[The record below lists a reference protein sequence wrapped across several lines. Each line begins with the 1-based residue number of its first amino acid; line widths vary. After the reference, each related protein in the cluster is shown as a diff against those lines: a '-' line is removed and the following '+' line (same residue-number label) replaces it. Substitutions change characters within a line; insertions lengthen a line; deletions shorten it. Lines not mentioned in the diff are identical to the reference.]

1 MTPEERA
8 HAAAVGEFQ
17 QASEPR
23 RRLSWFRV
31 FAAFAILAVVGTGI
45 VGFRRVA
52 NRPAPPVLTSSF
64 APYVDVTATPTFAFE
79 DPAQSSSTSLTL
91 GFVVSDPRSACQ
103 PTWGAAYSMAQAAT
117 SMDLDRRIARLRER
131 GGEVAV
137 SFGGEANSELS
148 VGCTDVDQLEAAY
161 RAVVDR
167 YSVHTIDLD
176 VEGSA
181 SSAPAVEKRRAA
193 AIAKLQTAEKAA
205 GRSLAVWL
213 TLPVSPAGLTA
224 DGANVVST
232 MLAAKVTLAGVNA
245 MTMDYGQSKP
255 AGQSM
260 DAAAET
266 ALLAVHQQLKTAYAN
281 AGQILDDDAVWQRMG
296 ATPMIGQND
305 VVGERF
311 GLVDADALLA
321 FAQRHHLRRL
331 SMWSVNRDQSC
342 GPNYANVEVVS
353 PNCSGISEQPAEF
366 TKILSAVDS
375 TESATR
381 TAKSTAAATS
391 QPSPSALSS
400 SGAGSSLAPSVRN
413 EVDNPATSPYQIW
426 NPDQAYPKDTK
437 VVWHHNVYQA
447 KWYTQGD
454 TPDAPVDNASATP
467 WTLIGPVLP
476 GEHPVVLPT
485 VSAGVYPAW
494 DPTTAYVAGQRVLYD
509 GYGYQAKWWTQGDV
523 PGGPSQSSAGSPWEL
538 LTSG

>member
-31 FAAFAILAVVGTGI
+31 FAAFVVLAVVGTGI

-91 GFVVSDPRSACQ
+91 GFIVSDPHAACQ
-103 PTWGAAYSMAQAAT
+103 PSWGAAYSMSQAAT

-148 VGCTDVDQLEAAY
+148 VGCADVGQLEAAY
-161 RAVVDR
+161 RSVVDR

-181 SSAPAVEKRRAA
+181 SSAPDVVKRRAA
-193 AIAKLQTAEKAA
+193 AIAKLQSAERAA

-213 TLPVSPAGLTA
+213 TLPVSPDGLTA
-224 DGANVVST
+224 EGANVVSS
-232 MLAAKVTLAGVNA
+232 MLAARVTLAGVNA
-245 MTMDYGQSKP
+245 MTMDYGQAKA
-255 AGQSM
+255 AGESM
-260 DAAAET
+260 DAASEA
-266 ALLAVHQQLKTAYAN
+266 ALLAVHQQLKVAYAH
-281 AGQILDDDAVWQRMG
+281 AGQVLDDDAVWQHIG

-311 GLVDADALLA
+311 ELSDASALLV

-353 PNCSGISEQPAEF
+353 PNCSGISQHPAEF
-366 TKILSAVDS
+366 TKIFAGVDS
-375 TESATR
+375 ATSVKG
-381 TAKSTAAATS
+381 TAKSAGVATGHAT
-391 QPSPSALSS
+391 PSAGPAS
-400 SGAGSSLAPSVRN
+400 GSSLAPSVRN
-413 EVDNPATSPYQIW
+413 EVDDPATSPYQIW

-454 TPDAPVDNASATP
+454 TPDAPVDSASATP

-476 GEHPVVLPT
+476 GEHPVVMPT
-485 VSAGVYPAW
+485 LSAGVYPAW
-494 DPTTAYVAGQRVLYD
+494 DPTVAYVGGQRVLYD

-523 PGGPSQSSAGSPWEL
+523 PGGPSQSSAGNPWEL